1 MAIGAS
7 YDCELELHGRIS
19 GIAVQSLLKGLQ
31 QRKVDRAA
39 AAYAVAAWLVVQVAS
54 IVLPAFGAPAWVL
67 KVLIVAAFAGFP
79 LTLWI
84 AWHVTPVP
92 HSRRHGPS
100 PPSTASDMALL
111 VLLAGV
117 ILLSAAEIVAQSG
130 MLPGLSKPPQT
141 VHARPPAA
149 ETLPPRASI
158 AVLPFT
164 NMSGDAS
171 KEYFSDGI
179 SEELLNQLAN
189 APDLR
194 VAARTSSFA
203 FKGKEED
210 IRSIARALNVAS
222 VLEGSVREDGQHVRI
237 TAQLINAAD
246 GFHLW
251 SKTYDRDLSNI
262 LEVQDEIAR
271 AITASLTHGVLTSE
285 ARSPGPARMPI
296 NPEAYRQYLEAQAF
310 SARKTLEDD
319 ARAVALFGQVMKAE
333 PDFAP
338 GYSGLGR
345 TYIHMAQFQNQR
357 RDLIAAADAALNQA
371 LKRDPNN
378 LDAISSH
385 LFVALMQWRW
395 EDAAADARRLQAL
408 NPHSVFTLRGLN
420 SYYDSLGFPEQ
431 QAAVLR
437 EATRLDPL
445 SFVDLNNL
453 ASVYNNRGEYAE
465 AESAASDALTL
476 LPDRVLTL
484 YTLCSAYAGMKRT
497 NRAQI
502 LIDRLLA
509 LKALDAAQGCAVLS
523 AAASGSFAEARAL
536 TEKIAR
542 RFPSFVFE
550 ETDIGSFYLAA
561 GDMADALA
569 WFNRAYDKRDY
580 HLFAIAYFATT
591 PPSLLKTPGWIAL
604 KQKPKAR
611 AWQAAHYRLAAE
623 LTAN

>member
-1 MAIGAS
+1 M
-7 YDCELELHGRIS
+7 
-19 GIAVQSLLKGLQ
+19 QSLLKGLQ
-31 QRKVDRAA
+31 QRKVDRVA
-39 AAYAVAAWLVVQVAS
+39 AAYAVAAWLVVQAAS
-54 IVLPAFGAPAWVL
+54 IALPAFGAPAWVL
-67 KVLIVAAFAGFP
+67 KVLILAAFAGFP

-92 HSRRHGPS
+92 HSRRHGAP
-100 PPSTASDMALL
+100 PPSTASDLALL

-117 ILLSAAEIVAQSG
+117 ILLSVAEIAAQSG
-130 MLPGLSKPPQT
+130 MLPGLSKRTTPVRGGTPT
-141 VHARPPAA
+141 A
-149 ETLPPRASI
+149 EALPPKASI

-222 VLEGSVREDGQHVRI
+222 VLEGSVREDGQHIRI

-271 AITASLTHGVLTSE
+271 AITASLTHGVLTSGP
-285 ARSPGPARMPI
+285 RSPAPARAPI

-319 ARAVALFGQVMKAE
+319 ARAVALFGQVIKAE

-338 GYSGLGR
+338 GYAGLGR

-357 RDLIAAADAALNQA
+357 PDLIAAADAALNQA

-395 EDAAADARRLQAL
+395 EDAAADARKLQAL

-523 AAASGSFAEARAL
+523 AAASGSTAEARAL
-536 TEKIAR
+536 TQKIAQ

-561 GDMADALA
+561 DDMADALA
-569 WFNRAYDKRDY
+569 WFDRAYDKRDY

-591 PPSLLKTPGWIAL
+591 SPALLKTPGWIAL
-604 KQKPKAR
+604 KQKPEAR